1 MARPNG
7 GRGDSATGGPS
18 FHYCKGAPAVILLV
32 GGEGGVLWSSVAL
45 RVAVVASACLSWPKE
60 EPLDAGAS
68 DAAAGPV
75 RFLLNPAAGGWGA
88 AARLDR
94 VRVLASAA
102 GAGFVVSKS
111 GADIVEQARRAVA
124 DGVARL
130 VVAGG
135 DGTMHQAAQGLAGSG
150 C

>member
-45 RVAVVASACLSWPKE
+45 RVAVVASACLFWPKG
-60 EPLDAGAS
+60 EPLDAG
-68 DAAAGPV
+68 AGPV
-75 RFLLNPAAGGWGA
+75 RFLLSPAAGRWGA

-94 VRVLASAA
+94 LRVLASAA